1 MGQGTG
7 KMHQNEAS
15 GYRDFLS
22 EWPDAASVY
31 LFTASADWHF
41 DKVSD
46 RMCAMPFHPE
56 AFTEQKINH
65 QDFSKYNR
73 LAMINNKFSLFFLF
87 FSFPGTVF
95 SATTPV
101 TPKEII
107 FNFYKSYFSYL
118 NNDKKIP
125 VPEPAY
131 SASFKKLRN
140 YNLKLCRP
148 YADEVC
154 GWGSESDAFIDA
166 QDRDDNLTIEN
177 THFHITELPDNVIH
191 VSFTVFPFE
200 KNAQDG
206 NTAISYKMIYEK
218 NQWVVDDIIY
228 SHDSSARQQMESE
241 NGFLIDEL
249 KKEGK
254 AVPGE

>member
-1 MGQGTG
+1 MFNR
-7 KMHQNEAS
+7 KLHLVLLFCFSPVAAFAS
-15 GYRDFLS
+15 
-22 EWPDAASVY
+22 
-31 LFTASADWHF
+31 
-41 DKVSD
+41 
-46 RMCAMPFHPE
+46 
-56 AFTEQKINH
+56 
-65 QDFSKYNR
+65 
-73 LAMINNKFSLFFLF
+73 
-87 FSFPGTVF
+87 TV
-95 SATTPV
+95 PL

-107 FNFYKSYFSYL
+107 LNFYKSYFIYL
-118 NNDKKIP
+118 HNDKNTSA
-125 VPEPAY
+125 PEPVY
-131 SASFKKLRN
+131 SASFRKLRN

-166 QDRDDNLTIEN
+166 QDHDDNLTIEN
-177 THFHITELPDNVIH
+177 THFKITESPNNTIH
-191 VSFTVFPFE
+191 VSFTIFPFE
-200 KNAQDG
+200 KDARGG
-206 NTAISYKMIYEK
+206 NIRISYKMIYEQ